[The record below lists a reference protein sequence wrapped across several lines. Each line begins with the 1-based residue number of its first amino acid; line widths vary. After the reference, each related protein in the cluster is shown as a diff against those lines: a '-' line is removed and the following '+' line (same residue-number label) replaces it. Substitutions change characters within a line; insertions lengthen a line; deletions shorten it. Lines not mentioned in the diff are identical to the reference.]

1 VLDLRAEGQD
11 SLQGPLYP
19 MGKLD
24 TLVTDHIMERLFQP
38 RRLAT
43 ILASLSSR
51 RTEKAEALS
60 TRITALQ
67 REVSDADEK
76 LKRLYRL
83 VEDGMTDLDEVLKDR
98 LDTLKAERDRAS
110 AALDR
115 ARPHARSPIQIDP
128 ALIAQFGRTMRENF
142 TIGSVP
148 FRKGYLQSLIDVIEV
163 NDAQIRIKGSK
174 DVLERAVLAGGTG
187 SVEVRR

>member
-1 VLDLRAEGQD
+1 
-11 SLQGPLYP
+11 

-24 TLVTDHIMERLFQP
+24 ALVTDHLVERLFQP

-67 REVSDADEK
+67 WEVSDADEK

-98 LDTLKAERDRAS
+98 LTTLKSERDRAN

-115 ARPHARSPIQIDP
+115 AKAPCWFANPNRSCID
-128 ALIAQFGRTMRENF
+128 
-142 TIGSVP
+142 
-148 FRKGYLQSLIDVIEV
+148 
-163 NDAQIRIKGSK
+163 
-174 DVLERAVLAGGTG
+174 RAVLPHPARKLHDRL
-187 SVEVRR
+187 SAVPQSLPVIAYRCN